1 VDQARFEE
9 GQAAYAA
16 KDYRS
21 AAKAF
26 LSAAGRGEGS
36 GVAYHMAGN
45 SLVRLRRFAD
55 AVTVYRH
62 ALNDDSYD
70 KRSAVHANLGAAHV
84 ALGEY
89 ADAVKSYDEALED
102 AEYGG
107 QYKALQGKAGAL
119 FEMGRIEEA
128 AAAYRQAALDGD
140 NPDPG
145 KALNNLGLCF
155 MRMDRATDAVEAY
168 RAALG
173 FDTYSGRGRAL
184 ANLGMAYHVIGRHDD
199 AVKSFEKATQM
210 HGHELSE
217 TARTAYA
224 ASMGELRTPEQ
235 REVVDGW
242 STGEMPTV
250 IEPPADAE
258 PGLDPHVA
266 TTSSPDAT
274 TSMPRA
280 SGDDVDTFFRMTDQE
295 MRERDR
301 EARRTERQMKKGGGG
316 PWIAVAAI
324 VVVIALMAGALAGLF
339 MMGIGYPTQRMTVTG
354 MLEARASGN
363 PVAGYWV
370 AVPTSDIDKEMAKLP
385 PMTEFVIESVERSP
399 RTSRVAVTV
408 TPESGA
414 PLSYEISLVR
424 EGVGWKVTGV
434 ENDWRS
440 TGGGS

>member
-1 VDQARFEE
+1 MDEVRFEE

-16 KDYRS
+16 KDYRA

-45 SLVRLRRFAD
+45 SLIRLRRFSD

-62 ALNDDSYD
+62 ALNDESYD

-89 ADAVKSYDEALED
+89 AEAVKSYDAALED
-102 AEYGG
+102 PDYAG
-107 QYKALQGKAGAL
+107 QYRALQGKAGAL
-119 FEMGRIEEA
+119 FEMGRIEDA
-128 AAAYRQAALDGD
+128 AAAYRQAALDGG

-155 MRMDRATDAVEAY
+155 MAMDRPTDAVEAY

-184 ANLGMAYHVIGRHDD
+184 ANLGMAYYVIGRHEE
-199 AVKSFEKATQM
+199 AVKSFEKATGM
-210 HGHELSE
+210 HGHQLSE
-217 TARTAYA
+217 SAQTAYTT
-224 ASMGELRTPEQ
+224 STNQLRAREQ

-242 STGEMPTV
+242 STGETPPV
-250 IEPPADAE
+250 IEPPAE
-258 PGLDPHVA
+258 PGPEPGAYVIP
-266 TTSSPDAT
+266 SSDAT
-274 TSMPRA
+274 TSMPHP

-301 EARRTERQMKKGGGG
+301 EARRTERRMKKSERS
-316 PWIAVAAI
+316 PWAA
-324 VVVIALMAGALAGLF
+324 VVVAVVVVALAVGALTALF

-370 AVPTSDIDKEMAKLP
+370 AVPTSDVDREMAKLP
-385 PMTEFVIESVERSP
+385 PMTEFTIEGVERSP
-399 RTSRVAVTV
+399 RTSRVTVTV

-414 PLSYEISLVR
+414 PLSYEISLAR

>member
-16 KDYRS
+16 KDYRA

-26 LSAAGRGEGS
+26 LSAAGRGDGS
-36 GVAYHMAGN
+36 GAAYHMAGN
-45 SLVRLRRFAD
+45 SLVRLRRFSD

-62 ALNDDSYD
+62 AISDESYG
-70 KRSAVHANLGAAHV
+70 KRSAVQANLGAAHV

-89 ADAVKSYDEALED
+89 AEAVKSYDAALD
-102 AEYGG
+102 DTEYAG

-128 AAAYRQAALDGD
+128 ATAYRQAALDGD

-155 MRMDRATDAVEAY
+155 MAMDRPTDAVEAY

-173 FDTYSGRGRAL
+173 FDTYTGRGRAL
-184 ANLGMAYHVIGRHDD
+184 ANLGMAYYLIGRPED
-199 AVKSFEKATQM
+199 AVKSFEKATGL
-210 HGHELSE
+210 HGYELSDA
-217 TARTAYA
+217 ARAAYA
-224 ASMGELRTPEQ
+224 TSSSHLRSPQE

-242 STGEMPTV
+242 STGEMVPV
-250 IEPPADAE
+250 VGDSSDSGAAVEEREAPA
-258 PGLDPHVA
+258 
-266 TTSSPDAT
+266 PDAT
-274 TSMPRA
+274 TSMPHPG
-280 SGDDVDTFFRMTDQE
+280 GDDVDSFFRMTDQE
-295 MRERDR
+295 MREQDR
-301 EARRTERQMKKGGGG
+301 EARRTERQMRQGERS
-316 PWIAVAAI
+316 PWALVAIGVLVISLIAGAVAA
-324 VVVIALMAGALAGLF
+324 LF
-339 MMGIGYPTQRMTVTG
+339 AMGIGYPTQRMTVTG
-354 MLEARASGN
+354 MLEARAGGD

-370 AVPTSDIDKEMAKLP
+370 AVPTSDVDKEMAKLP
-385 PMTEFVIESVERSP
+385 PMTEYTIEGVERSP
-399 RTSRVAVTV
+399 RTSLVTV
-408 TPESGA
+408 TITPESGA
-414 PLSYEISLVR
+414 PLSYEISLTR